1 MEQICVPKI
10 LQSTAGGGVKP
21 TFTGIL
27 AKIRRKKRFTSE
39 AIVVFIWCYKVHV
52 IWGWGVGG
60 CSRLQHAA
68 CELCGTAALC

>member
-27 AKIRRKKRFTSE
+27 AKIRRKK
-39 AIVVFIWCYKVHV
+39 KVY
-52 IWGWGVGG
+52 
-60 CSRLQHAA
+60 Q
-68 CELCGTAALC
+68 